1 MLLLMTTLP
10 LPLYLP
16 NSLYLTNLPNI
27 MSRCGPDFSISL
39 IAIFV
44 YLPSYFFVISTIWGF
59 NNLTTIMKKPVQIK

>member
-27 MSRCGPDFSISL
+27 MSRCGPDFSISDCNFCL
-39 IAIFV
+39 LTIILFR
-44 YLPSYFFVISTIWGF
+44 YFDNMGV
-59 NNLTTIMKKPVQIK
+59 